1 MAERVIRRVRLEH
14 CKRGPERCEL
24 CREMDREAWC
34 LLELYRPGES
44 PAQRRVIELERDG
57 EPAWWEFEVLR
68 VFGGEQEARA
78 YAAEHGISAGK

>member
-1 MAERVIRRVRLEH
+1 MDDFTPRPPPTIEDYLGVI
-14 CKRGPERCEL
+14 
-24 CREMDREAWC
+24 
-34 LLELYRPGES
+34 YT
-44 PAQRRVIELERDG
+44 LERDG